1 MKKKDVDLPDP
12 IELRGFNRTLAE
24 IEWLLLVLVLVYLV
38 LPEEPIEQTLG
49 IAGAVAVFAVF
60 ILGFRYLNLFT
71 LPARWKLT
79 IETWAMLAFTAFV
92 VWHTGKVDSP
102 LISLFLLVIVFSAL
116 TLGKL
121 ITLLEVALI
130 ASFYLLAAY
139 TVDGAE
145 LFAYSTFSRL
155 MLLFAPVALVAY
167 VTSLVA
173 SDMSFSRTFVQRLSE
188 TDELTGLPNMR
199 AFSVALNRHRDSAV
213 MRDRPFGLM
222 MVDADNLKE
231 VNDRYGHSVGNQV
244 IRAVA
249 EGIRRSIRSADLVA
263 RYGGDEF
270 ILLLPDTTEQAAR
283 EAGERI
289 RMMVASTLIDTGKDA
304 VTTTVSI
311 GYATYPSMATE
322 VDDLMV
328 RADEALYASK
338 RAGRNRIFAFSE
350 ISEMARARHEDPDS
364 RREPPALPS
373 SLNPESQIEPR
384 H

>member
-1 MKKKDVDLPDP
+1 MNKRDVRAPDP
-12 IELRGFNRTLAE
+12 IELNGFNRTLAE

-38 LPEEPIEQTLG
+38 LPDEPVEQTLG
-49 IAGAVAVFAVF
+49 IAAASALFAVF

-79 IETWAMLAFTAFV
+79 IETWAMLAFTALV

-102 LISLFLLVIVFSAL
+102 LISLFLLGIVFSAL

-121 ITLLEVALI
+121 ITLLEVGLV
-130 ASFYLLAAY
+130 ASFYLFAGY
-139 TVDGAE
+139 TIDGPE

-167 VTSLVA
+167 VTSLIA
-173 SDMSFSRTFVQRLSE
+173 SDMSFSRNFVQHLSE
-188 TDELTGLPNMR
+188 TDDLTGLPNMR
-199 AFSVALNRHRDSAV
+199 AFSAALARHKQAAV
-213 MRDRPFGLM
+213 LHERPFGLM

-231 VNDRYGHSVGNQV
+231 VNDRYGHSVGNHV

-270 ILLLPDTTEQAAR
+270 ILLLPDTTEEDAR

-289 RMMVASTLIDTGKDA
+289 RAMVANTLIDTRTDA

-311 GYATYPSMATE
+311 GYATYPTMATDVE
-322 VDDLMV
+322 DLML

-338 RAGRNRIFAFSE
+338 HAGRNRVVAYSE
-350 ISEMARARHEDPDS
+350 ISER
-364 RREPPALPS
+364 
-373 SLNPESQIEPR
+373 
-384 H
+384 

>member
-1 MKKKDVDLPDP
+1 MKKRDVAAPDP
-12 IELRGFNRTLAE
+12 VELTGFNRTLAE

-38 LPEEPIEQTLG
+38 VPDEPVEQTLG
-49 IAGAVAVFAVF
+49 IAAAIAVFALF

-79 IETWAMLAFTAFV
+79 IETWAMLTFTAFV

-116 TLGKL
+116 TLGKI
-121 ITLLEVALI
+121 ITLLEVGLI

-139 TVDGAE
+139 TIEGTE

-155 MLLFAPVALVAY
+155 MLVFAPVALVAY
-167 VTSLVA
+167 VTSLIA
-173 SDMSFSRTFVQRLSE
+173 SDMSFSRNFVQRLSE
-188 TDELTGLPNMR
+188 TDDLTGLPNMR
-199 AFSVALNRHRDSAV
+199 AFSAALARHKQAAALQA
-213 MRDRPFGLM
+213 RPFGLM

-249 EGIRRSIRSADLVA
+249 EGIRRSIRTADLVA

-270 ILLLPDTTEQAAR
+270 ILLLPETTEQDAR

-289 RMMVASTLIDTGKDA
+289 RAMVANTLIDTREDA

-311 GYATYPSMATE
+311 GYATYPSMATD

-338 RAGRNRIFAFSE
+338 HAGRNRVVAYSE
-350 ISEMARARHEDPDS
+350 ISKR
-364 RREPPALPS
+364 
-373 SLNPESQIEPR
+373 
-384 H
+384 

>member
-1 MKKKDVDLPDP
+1 MKRRDVALPDP
-12 IELRGFNRTLAE
+12 IELTGFNRTLAE

-38 LPEEPIEQTLG
+38 LPDEPVEQTLG
-49 IAGAVAVFAVF
+49 IVAAVAGFGAF

-79 IETWAMLAFTAFV
+79 LETWVMLAFTAFV

-121 ITLLEVALI
+121 VTLLEVALV
-130 ASFYLLAAY
+130 ASFYLFAAHS
-139 TVDGAE
+139 VVGSE
-145 LFAYSTFSRL
+145 LFSYSTFSRL

-167 VTSLVA
+167 VTSLIA
-173 SDMSFSRTFVQRLSE
+173 SDMSFSRTSVQRLSE
-188 TDELTGLPNMR
+188 TDDLTGLPNMR
-199 AFSVALNRHRDSAV
+199 AFSAALARHRQAALV
-213 MRDRPFGLM
+213 NDRPFGVM

-231 VNDRYGHSVGNQV
+231 VNDRYGHPVGNQV

-249 EGIRRSIRSADLVA
+249 EAIRRSIRSADLVA

-283 EAGERI
+283 DAGERI
-289 RMMVASTLIDTGKDA
+289 RTMVASTLIDTGKEA

-328 RADEALYASK
+328 RADEALYAGK

-350 ISEMARARHEDPDS
+350 IAETARETHDDRDS
-364 RREPPALPS
+364 NREPCA
-373 SLNPESQIEPR
+373 
-384 H
+384 

>member
-1 MKKKDVDLPDP
+1 MKKTDVAVPDP

-49 IAGAVAVFAVF
+49 IAAAVAVFAVF

-79 IETWAMLAFTAFV
+79 IETWAMLVFTAFV

-139 TVDGAE
+139 TVAGTE

-167 VTSLVA
+167 VTSLIA

-199 AFSVALNRHRDSAV
+199 AFSVALDRHRDSAV

-249 EGIRRSIRSADLVA
+249 DGIRRSIRSADLVA

-270 ILLLPDTTEQAAR
+270 ILLLPETTEQAAH

-322 VDDLMV
+322 VDDLMS

-338 RAGRNRIFAFSE
+338 RAGRNRVFAFSE
-350 ISEMARARHEDPDS
+350 ISGNQAG
-364 RREPPALPS
+364 PAHP
-373 SLNPESQIEPR
+373 
-384 H
+384 